1 MQDFLGIL
9 ASIFLLYTKP
19 SKLAWARMYRMPLT
33 IAHPC
38 AVLPFA
44 KLCPR
49 YLNFAALV
57 CGSMSPDL
65 AYAFQQYHF
74 SAQAHTFA
82 GSFLL
87 DLPSGLVLLLIY
99 YCSKDLIASQLPVPH
114 RQFWLSLPSGRS
126 LAMTHGSF
134 SDLLKASAAV
144 CLSLLVGSWTHIVW
158 DSFTHQ
164 HGFAVESLPL
174 LSSELFVFAGIHL
187 QLYKILQ
194 YACSGAGLVMLAL
207 FYISRLKVMECA
219 DITSGATSNIKF
231 SLLLFASSLAAVT
244 LTLFQATREAGQS
257 LAHQGFVLVV
267 NCMFIVPVVFLIS
280 GIIERS
286 RYR

>member
-1 MQDFLGIL
+1 
-9 ASIFLLYTKP
+9 
-19 SKLAWARMYRMPLT
+19 MPLT

-74 SAQAHTFA
+74 SAQAHTVA

-87 DLPSGLVLLLIY
+87 DLPTGLVLLLIY

-126 LAMTHGSF
+126 LAKAHGSF
-134 SDLLKASAAV
+134 SDSLKTFAAV
-144 CLSLLVGSWTHIVW
+144 YFSLLLGSWTHIIW

-174 LSSELFVFAGIHL
+174 LSRDLLTVAGMHL

-194 YACSGAGLVMLAL
+194 YACSGAGLVVLVSVY
-207 FYISRLKVMECA
+207 FSRLKAMKRA
-219 DITSGATSNIKF
+219 NIASGATSNIKF
-231 SLLLFASSLAAVT
+231 CLLLVTSALATVS

-286 RYR
+286 RRR